1 MKLHNRQ
8 IKGSFWSD
16 PDLIYELSRE
26 QRMFFIG
33 IIQLAEDSG
42 CLEYDARPM
51 KMLLYPADNDITPE
65 ILDEWI
71 KKLIQMGKL
80 IIYEVE
86 GKKYLYLKNFH
97 KHQSLR
103 FMAPP
108 EVPLPPWV
116 QWQQKDE
123 RERYGKYVISNGLVN
138 GHINNSQNEE
148 KEDIHRDIYTHIHDD
163 IHEEIN
169 ADINDDINA
178 HKLVEV
184 SISNKTYVSEF
195 EEFWKNYPRK
205 TDKKQAYFQWK
216 ARIKSGVSSGDLLLA
231 AKNYAAECRQVKREE
246 RYIKHAKTFI
256 GAHGSYEEYLKK
268 EEYFEGINI
277 SNIGMLPDPP
287 TEEEEEADRQRFLK
301 KIEKIKGEM
310 GKTNE
315 VS

>member
-1 MKLHNRQ
+1 MCEVK
-8 IKGSFWSD
+8 
-16 PDLIYELSRE
+16 
-26 QRMFFIG
+26 
-33 IIQLAEDSG
+33 
-42 CLEYDARPM
+42 
-51 KMLLYPADNDITPE
+51 DNAYGH
-65 ILDEWI
+65 
-71 KKLIQMGKL
+71 MC
-80 IIYEVE
+80 EVKDNAYGHMCE
-86 GKKYLYLKNFH
+86 VKDNAYGHMCEVKDNAYAH
-97 KHQSLR
+97 KT
-103 FMAPP
+103 
-108 EVPLPPWV
+108 
-116 QWQQKDE
+116 K
-123 RERYGKYVISNGLVN
+123 
-138 GHINNSQNEE
+138 EE
-148 KEDIHRDIYTHIHDD
+148 KIR
-163 IHEEIN
+163 EE
-169 ADINDDINA
+169 
-178 HKLVEV
+178 K
-184 SISNKTYVSEF
+184 ISKDNNKTYVSEF